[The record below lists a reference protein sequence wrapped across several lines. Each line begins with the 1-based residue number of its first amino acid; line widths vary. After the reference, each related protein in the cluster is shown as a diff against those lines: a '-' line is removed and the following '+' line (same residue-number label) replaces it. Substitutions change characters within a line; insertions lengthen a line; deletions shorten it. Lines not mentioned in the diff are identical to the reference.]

1 MGFKSLG
8 FINNLSYK
16 EFHMQKTL
24 FYLILVTTPIGSLQ
38 AQEKSLQ
45 ELLWEQVD
53 GKPTDIQL
61 YGKETQIIDDEN
73 NGYLQ
78 IEKIEEG
85 CGCYFR
91 TTVGAYKKADDTY
104 AFLKMEEDG
113 CNWRKNLS
121 TGSKLNSILPKNF
134 ELPEFLSEEAKKTYA
149 DNNSFPIFY
158 LEVDIPREGTD
169 TKVHLAYIPFGARLS
184 NRNDVLALTG
194 YSKLN
199 NEGKS
204 NYTYSGNLYQFLKN
218 IQDEETLSSILKGN
232 FTNINSIDYDLAEKI
247 VGKDKLYASMENL
260 ATDLRNLQVIYRY
273 SKQIAFKTIIFGW
286 DAENAKFY
294 IKEKIKNDD
303 PEQSFLEFVKELP
316 FLMAVC

>member
-1 MGFKSLG
+1 
-8 FINNLSYK
+8 
-16 EFHMQKTL
+16 
-24 FYLILVTTPIGSLQ
+24 
-38 AQEKSLQ
+38 
-45 ELLWEQVD
+45 
-53 GKPTDIQL
+53 
-61 YGKETQIIDDEN
+61 
-73 NGYLQ
+73 
-78 IEKIEEG
+78 
-85 CGCYFR
+85 
-91 TTVGAYKKADDTY
+91 
-104 AFLKMEEDG
+104 MEEDG

-121 TGSKLNSILPKNF
+121 ARPRLNSILPKNF
-134 ELPEFLSEEAKKTYA
+134 ELPEFLTEEAKKTYT

-158 LEVDIPREGTD
+158 LEVDIPHEGTD

-204 NYTYSGNLYQFLKN
+204 NYTYSGDLYQFLIN
-218 IQDEETLSSILKGN
+218 IHDEETLNSILKGN

-260 ATDLRNLQVIYRY
+260 ATDLRNLQIIYRY

-316 FLMAVC
+316 FLMAIC